1 MRRSSPRI
9 AVVGAGI
16 IGASVAWHLTRAG
29 AAVTVLERSATASS
43 GATGSSYGW
52 VGTGSMLPGDSPSR
66 FAMIRD
72 ALPEFARLAKALG
85 PLPIAARGA
94 LVWAGT
100 DAETDAFSAQQREA
114 GIGIELL
121 DGAGITALEPHL
133 KAPALAAWVPGD
145 VALEPALLTAQLL
158 ASAQASGA
166 RVAFDLEVSAIETR
180 NGRVTGVVTTDG
192 SHAVDAL
199 VLANAA
205 SAVPL
210 AARLDI
216 HLPVHEA
223 PAVLLEFDA
232 LPGRLHHLLCAADH
246 EVRPR
251 LGGGLLV
258 AADMPVEGDAG
269 LDRLARQC
277 MADTQALLTVPAGLV
292 LRSVRAV
299 QRPLTSTGMPI
310 RGFMPGIDGLYAV
323 IGHPGVMLAPWL
335 GRLAAQEIVAD

>member
-1 MRRSSPRI
+1 M
-9 AVVGAGI
+9 
-16 IGASVAWHLTRAG
+16 
-29 AAVTVLERSATASS
+29 TA
-43 GATGSSYGW
+43 
-52 VGTGSMLPGDSPSR
+52 
-66 FAMIRD
+66 
-72 ALPEFARLAKALG
+72 E
-85 PLPIAARGA
+85 
-94 LVWAGT
+94 
-100 DAETDAFSAQQREA
+100 
-114 GIGIELL
+114 
-121 DGAGITALEPHL
+121 
-133 KAPALAAWVPGD
+133 
-145 VALEPALLTAQLL
+145 
-158 ASAQASGA
+158 
-166 RVAFDLEVSAIETR
+166 
-180 NGRVTGVVTTDG
+180 G
-192 SHAVDAL
+192 SHAVDGV
-199 VLANAA
+199 VLANAG

-210 AARLDI
+210 ASRLNI

-223 PAVLLEFDA
+223 PAVLLAFDA

-277 MADTQALLTVPAGLV
+277 MADTQALLTAPAGLV

-299 QRPLTSTGMPI
+299 QRPLTATGMPV